1 MGPADTDTYDADERG
16 SRMAGSSALAARA
29 AADAAAARS
38 RVRIRLATT
47 LAEVKTAR
55 QVVDEVWRPPSGDP
69 AVTESLLWPLVH
81 VGNYCAIAYDDA
93 DGVRPIGV
101 CIGFLG
107 RTPAHSLHSHAAGVT
122 TAGAGRNIGFALKQD
137 QRAWALEQDLG
148 IVTWTFDPLI
158 RRNAFFNI
166 TRLGARPV
174 EYLVDFYGEMSDA
187 INAGQGSDRLLLEWD
202 LSAVRSVPSAR
213 RGMARSHR
221 SGPTEKPCR
230 TTTSDSSR
238 CRRTSSGCGR
248 PTRPWRGSGGTTV
261 REELGGLMSSGWTV
275 VSVSRDGYYELR
287 SNA

>member
-1 MGPADTDTYDADERG
+1 
-16 SRMAGSSALAARA
+16 MAGSSALAARA

-93 DGVRPIGV
+93 DGSPIGV

-187 INAGQGSDRLLLEWD
+187 INAGQGSDRLLLQWDVGSEVSALCATRDGPEPPLKPDRKTLLDNDIRLVQVPPDIERMRASDPAVAREW
-202 LSAVRSVPSAR
+202 R
-213 RGMARSHR
+213 H
-221 SGPTEKPCR
+221 
-230 TTTSDSSR
+230 
-238 CRRTSSGCGR
+238 
-248 PTRPWRGSGGTTV
+248 TV